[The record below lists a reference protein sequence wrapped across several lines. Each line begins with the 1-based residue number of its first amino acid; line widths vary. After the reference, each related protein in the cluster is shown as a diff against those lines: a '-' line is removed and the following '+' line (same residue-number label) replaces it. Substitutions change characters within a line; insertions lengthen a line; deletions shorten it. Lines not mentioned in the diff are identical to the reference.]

1 MGKYIIQKPVT
12 SELVVEKSRFFCHLQ
27 RVETEE
33 EAQAFVKQ
41 MKKQYW
47 DASHN
52 CSAYIVGQDGR
63 VERSSDDGE
72 PSGTAGSPMLEV
84 LRRREL
90 YDVAAVVPRYFG
102 GIKLGAGGL
111 TRTYGKAVV
120 QAVDEAGLA
129 QRIPM
134 GDYVFDWS
142 MEDAGRVLN
151 QLYRQ
156 TLFAVGQVEY
166 DSSVHIHVTLP
177 EDQKLEAEAWLT
189 ENLSRE
195 VELTQAGSFFAEQ
208 PVDLDQKPAE

>member
-1 MGKYIIQKPVT
+1 M
-12 SELVVEKSRFFCHLQ
+12 
-27 RVETEE
+27 ETEE

-90 YDVAAVVPRYFG
+90 YDVAAVVTRYFG

>member
-33 EAQAFVKQ
+33 EAQAFVEQ

-90 YDVAAVVPRYFG
+90 YDVAAVVTRYFG

>member
-90 YDVAAVVPRYFG
+90 YDVAAVVTRYFG

-156 TLFAVGQVEY
+156 TLLAVGQVEY

>member
-90 YDVAAVVPRYFG
+90 YDVAAVVTRYFG
-102 GIKLGAGGL
+102 GTKLGAGGL